1 MTQSSRIAK
10 HVLVSGLVQGV
21 WFRGW
26 TVENAQARGLH
37 GWVRNRPDGTVEA
50 VFAGP
55 PDLVY
60 DMIAAC
66 HTGPAAARVDAVAQ
80 GSARDEGWRNFVQRA
95 TGED

>member
-1 MTQSSRIAK
+1 MTPSARIAK

-55 PDLVY
+55 PDLVD

-66 HTGPAAARVDAVAQ
+66 RTGPATARVDAVAQ
-80 GSARDEGWRNFVQRA
+80 SQVLDEGWRDFTQRA

>member
-1 MTQSSRIAK
+1 MTPSARIAK

-55 PDLVY
+55 SDLVD

-66 HTGPAAARVDAVAQ
+66 RKGPTAARVAAVAH
-80 GSARDEGWRNFVQRA
+80 SPARDEGWRNFAQRP
-95 TGED
+95 TGDD